1 MQLTVLH
8 HAEFINTEICLM
20 SRLAD
25 RTTQTVPFHAVELF
39 KEASAL
45 QAQGRDI
52 ISLGIGEPDFT
63 APDTVVRALQ
73 KAAEQGLSQYTAP
86 AGIPALREKI
96 AQYYEQQFGA
106 YVSPRRILITAG
118 ASGALSLSCMALI
131 NPGDEVLMPDPCYP
145 ANRNFITAAGG
156 QARLIPCS
164 AKNRFQ
170 LTAADIQAHWG
181 PHTRGVLIASPSN
194 PTGTSIS
201 RTELQALIQ
210 AVRER
215 NGFIIMDEIYLGLH
229 YENQAKSAL
238 SLDDNIIIIN
248 SFSKYFHMTGW
259 RLGWVI
265 LPEFML
271 EATERMAA
279 SLAICAPALAQ
290 HAALACFDSPA
301 MEIYEE
307 RRLAFKARRDFLL
320 PALEELGLHVPAK
333 PDGAFYIYADISRF
347 SPSSSDFSHRLLH
360 EAGVAVVPGLDFGPA
375 HADKM
380 VRLAYSTQMEKLEQ
394 VIARL
399 QTFLSKAY

>member
-1 MQLTVLH
+1 
-8 HAEFINTEICLM
+8 M

-25 RTTQTVPFHAVELF
+25 RTTHTVPFHAVELF
-39 KEASAL
+39 KAASAL

-63 APDTVVRALQ
+63 APSMVVKALQ
-73 KAAEQGLSQYTAP
+73 QAAAQGLGQYTAP
-86 AGIPALREKI
+86 AGIPELREKI
-96 AQYYEQQFGA
+96 AHYYEQQFGA
-106 YVSPRRILITAG
+106 RVSPRRILVTSG

-164 AKNRFQ
+164 AENRFQ
-170 LTAADIQAHWG
+170 LTASDIQAHWG

-201 RTELQALIQ
+201 PAELQALIH

-229 YENQAKSAL
+229 YEEKAQSAL
-238 SLDDNIIIIN
+238 TLDDNIVVIN

-259 RLGWVI
+259 RLGWVV

-290 HAALACFDSPA
+290 YAALACFDEAA

-320 PALEELGLHVPAK
+320 PALENLGLKVPAK
-333 PDGAFYIYADISRF
+333 PDGAFYIYADVSGF
-347 SPSSSDFSHRLLH
+347 SQDSSDFSHRLLH

-375 HADKM
+375 HAEKM
-380 VRLAYSTQMEKLEQ
+380 VRLAYSTEMRKLEE
-394 VIARL
+394 VIQRL
-399 QTFLSKAY
+399 QHFLKAL